1 MLCVNHLLRYLL
13 IPYTDVG
20 WSRTPLHSCKSTNQM
35 FKVKQ
40 SKTPLLSVQMS
51 WRSSPSRSPATP
63 AVHFLPRCHS
73 NPTHYDAQTRNI
85 HQPTLVVVILQ
96 DCLAWNL
103 HLNIWPGSF
112 DVDQPTN
119 HPRLPG
125 VESTLLNIWPFD
137 VDLGVHCSRVNKLL
151 GDISCR
157 QCLKI
162 EIVKVVSQLF
172 LTLSLASKMSKNIAS
187 GIFPFM
193 KPIWKWWKVESGRHH
208 NWIPRWTLVDML
220 SAFGIRSKT

>member
-1 MLCVNHLLRYLL
+1 MLWVNHLLRYLL

-51 WRSSPSRSPATP
+51 WRSSPSLSPATP
-63 AVHFLPRCHS
+63 AMHLPRCLS
-73 NPTHYDAQTRNI
+73 NPTHYDAQTRNV

-112 DVDQPTN
+112 DV
-119 HPRLPG
+119 H
-125 VESTLLNIWPFD
+125 
-137 VDLGVHCSRVNKLL
+137 LGVHCSRVNKLL

-162 EIVKVVSQLF
+162 KIVKDISQHF

-187 GIFPFM
+187 GIFSFM
-193 KPIWKWWKVESGRHH
+193 KPI
-208 NWIPRWTLVDML
+208 
-220 SAFGIRSKT
+220 